1 MLEFARVR
9 VALAAG
15 GQPLFEWLR
24 RSRPHDI
31 QRNTTVSILASSL
44 ALGSAD
50 YTWRRSALCR
60 DTDPELFFPI
70 GTTGQALLQI
80 SRAKEVCCECPVK
93 FECLDFAMETN
104 QDTGI
109 WGGTSEEERRQMRRE
124 VAARARA
131 ARLAAHQS
139 AASNNP
145 AAHQSAASNNTATN
159 QGAASS
165 PLLEEEPADQ

>member
-1 MLEFARVR
+1 M
-9 VALAAG
+9 
-15 GQPLFEWLR
+15 
-24 RSRPHDI
+24 
-31 QRNTTVSILASSL
+31 SILASSL

-50 YTWRRSALCR
+50 YTWRNNALCR

-93 FECLDFAMETN
+93 VDCLDFAMDTN

-124 VAARARA
+124 IAARARA
-131 ARLAAHQS
+131 ARMA
-139 AASNNP
+139 
-145 AAHQSAASNNTATN
+145 ATN
-159 QGAASS
+159 GAPVQQQSS
-165 PLLEEEPADQ
+165 APAVEMSQSI